1 MIAILSIFFSFFF
14 SGGWVVGGGIYD
26 MLFHAPSKVGDILSK
41 SGVFG
46 LGHQLSFKNPKI
58 VFCHFVISTNK
69 AP

>member
-1 MIAILSIFFSFFF
+1 
-14 SGGWVVGGGIYD
+14 